1 MAASLNGKGTPAEHC
16 HVISVLV
23 ENRFGVLARISG
35 LFAARGFN
43 IESLAVGP
51 THDASVSRMTVVVR
65 GDDRMIEQTQKQLN
79 KLIEVIKV
87 QNLTETGNYIDREL
101 VIVKVAIPT
110 GRRTELLE
118 VAQVFKSKT
127 IDITHEAL
135 SLEIVG
141 HQEKIET
148 FLEMLSPFGI
158 LEVVR
163 TGRIALTRGAGG
175 LHSSF
180 SRTTSTVHEH
190 ANTVN

>member
-1 MAASLNGKGTPAEHC
+1 MNGKGNSTEHC

-65 GDDRMIEQTQKQLN
+65 GDDRTVEQTQKQLN

-87 QNLTETGNYIDREL
+87 QNLTEQGNYIDREL

-127 IDITHEAL
+127 IDITHDAL

-163 TGRIALTRGAGG
+163 TGRIALTRGSGG

-180 SRTTSTVHEH
+180 SRAAAPVHEH

>member
-1 MAASLNGKGTPAEHC
+1 MAATMNGKANATEHC

-43 IESLAVGP
+43 IESLSVGP

-87 QNLTETGNYIDREL
+87 QNLTETGNFIDREL

-127 IDITHEAL
+127 IDISQEAL

-148 FLEMLSPFGI
+148 FLDMLSPFGI

-175 LHSSF
+175 LHTSLT
-180 SRTTSTVHEH
+180 RTSTSVHEH

>member
-1 MAASLNGKGTPAEHC
+1 MAASMNGKGNPTEHC

-127 IDITHEAL
+127 IDISHEAL

-148 FLEMLSPFGI
+148 FLEMLAPFGI

-180 SRTTSTVHEH
+180 SRASTSVHEH

>member
-1 MAASLNGKGTPAEHC
+1 MAASMNGKGNATEHC

-23 ENRFGVLARISG
+23 ENRFGVLSRIAG

-51 THDASVSRMTVVVR
+51 THDPSVSRMTVVVR
-65 GDDRMIEQTQKQLN
+65 GDDRTIEQTQKQLN

-87 QNLTETGNYIDREL
+87 QNLTEQGNYIDREL

-118 VAQVFKSKT
+118 VASVFKSKT
-127 IDITHEAL
+127 IDITHDAL

-180 SRTTSTVHEH
+180 SRATTPVHEH